1 MMLDLFITWP
11 SAMNSNKVLTP
22 SILNYPM
29 PLKGRKC
36 NKKLKVTRTIPNPVF
51 QMMFSWYR
59 PSGENTPLLNKS
71 LHHNDFFFVGVK
83 LLNSRHF
90 RIQWLSTNMKGEK
103 S

>member
-11 SAMNSNKVLTP
+11 STMKSNKVLTP
-22 SILNYPM
+22 SHSYLM
-29 PLKGRKC
+29 SLKGRKC
-36 NKKLKVTRTIPNPVF
+36 NKKLKVTRKISNPVF

-59 PSGENTPLLNKS
+59 PSGENTLLLNKS

-90 RIQWLSTNMKGEK
+90 RIHWYSTNMKGEK

>member
-11 SAMNSNKVLTP
+11 SAVKCKKVLTL
-22 SILNYPM
+22 SYSYPM

-36 NKKLKVTRTIPNPVF
+36 NKKLKVTRKIPNPVF
-51 QMMFSWYR
+51 QMMFSWHR

-90 RIQWLSTNMKGEK
+90 RIHWYSTNMKGEK